1 MVCCTNSR
9 RGSPVSIRVDRR
21 RSFEPDIQGSR
32 RQRQRL
38 CLRRPPLGQVLATAH
53 DMEREHR
60 VVSAVGQT
68 AVPVP
73 ATLGVC
79 EDVEVNGAPFM

>member
-1 MVCCTNSR
+1 
-9 RGSPVSIRVDRR
+9 
-21 RSFEPDIQGSR
+21 
-32 RQRQRL
+32 
-38 CLRRPPLGQVLATAH
+38 
-53 DMEREHR
+53 MEREHR

-79 EDVEVNGAPFM
+79 EDVEVNGALFCDGLR